1 MNTVVEPGHTTLL
14 VEDLEQLAKALPAD
28 SRYPALER
36 ILARGR
42 RREVQAKS
50 PNHLR
55 YQLFDVDNSGQLSI
69 AALSHTDDCGKLPDD
84 GSCWLRADP
93 VTMRADM
100 TQVFTVSCGFADLD
114 EAERAEISR
123 IVKAALQHEGINA
136 SDCQNGHWCFQLD
149 APLEFDFMPLHE
161 VLGLDVAE
169 ALPSSPGAVRWKR
182 LLTEIQVDL
191 HQGEVNARRRASGRQ
206 EINSVWFWGGG
217 TLPAIG
223 EKVFDTVYSNDPVSR
238 GLAIASG
245 SQLAGQD
252 RFTPQQGTVLID
264 WVMASADAVREA
276 SALEKFVQE
285 ILAEASRSGHDLTL
299 LDGSGTTWEL
309 VRAWQWRLWKRS
321 KPLSLAFGGEPRT

>member
-1 MNTVVEPGHTTLL
+1 MVGPGHTTLL
-14 VEDLEQLAKALPAD
+14 VEDLEQLARALPAE

-36 ILARGR
+36 VLARGR
-42 RREVQAKS
+42 RRQVQANS
-50 PNHLR
+50 SNHLR
-55 YQLFDVDNSGQLSI
+55 YRLFDVDHSGPLSV
-69 AALSHTDDCGKLPDD
+69 AALSHTDDCGTPPVD
-84 GSCWLRADP
+84 GSYWLRADP

-114 EAERAEISR
+114 EEERAEINR

-136 SDCQNGHWCFQLD
+136 PDCKNGHWCFQLD
-149 APLEFDFMPLHE
+149 APLEFEFMPLHE

-191 HQGEVNARRRASGRQ
+191 HQGGVNARRRASGRQ

-217 TLPAIG
+217 TLPAMA
-223 EKVFDTVYSNDPVSR
+223 EKVFDSVFSNDPVSR

-245 SQLAGQD
+245 SLLADQD
-252 RFTPQQGTVLID
+252 RFNTQQGTVLVD
-264 WVMASADAVREA
+264 WMMVSADAAREA

-285 ILAEASRSGHDLTL
+285 ILAEVDRAGHGLTL
-299 LDGSGTTWEL
+299 ADGSGNTWEL
-309 VRAWQWRLWKRS
+309 DRTWRWRFWKKS
-321 KPLSLAFGGEPRT
+321 KPLSLAFGGEARE